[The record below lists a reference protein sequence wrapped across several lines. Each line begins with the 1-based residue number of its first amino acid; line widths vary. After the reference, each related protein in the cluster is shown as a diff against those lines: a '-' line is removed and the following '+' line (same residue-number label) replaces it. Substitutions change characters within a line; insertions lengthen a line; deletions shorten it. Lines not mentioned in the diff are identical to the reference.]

1 MSRNDLAELP
11 ILRDLP
17 SPARETALGATVLAL
32 TAATGIGAIT
42 DSPWVLHLGS
52 IAVVAGVIGGWV
64 WLWRNHARPAA
75 PVHLEDPDRALIVA
89 HHASPATL
97 GWAARLA
104 ARDPSFS
111 LPHLLGVLRHLVGD
125 GVHGVPMVRH
135 VDLPERGDL
144 IVRAVVPGEQGWTR
158 ITASGGSIA
167 TLALVSSEPCEPV
180 TDTIAPDP
188 DVAAARRALLAREPT
203 FDADDFVA
211 IAHRVSDAVDDG
223 DLSVADE
230 LGRADLA
237 WWRTRSL
244 PAAGDEVT
252 WLDARVDG
260 HDERVELRC
269 GDRVLSLRRRVGEL
283 ASPWLLWRLRSAVP
297 LALLA
302 VLLGG
307 LLLADDDAWARV
319 GGGQSYSRRSSGGGG
334 SGGGDDFGLILLLLR
349 LVIDF
354 PQLGIPL
361 VLVAIGFFVFR
372 SMAMRQ
378 GAPTVRTHGA
388 RAATG
393 GRPIRATPAA
403 AIPGLADLRRED
415 AGFSTT
421 VLLDYVV
428 LVHRRALEAVGNH
441 RWEVLEPFV
450 SSTAAKRLTGQHPGV
465 TAIDEVVAGGVR
477 VLKVERHEQEH
488 HLFVRV
494 DSTRL
499 EHRGEQS
506 LRVHVE
512 ETLVFRRAVGVES
525 LEPEKALALACPSC
539 GAPIEVDP
547 MGACRQCGTPITRGQ
562 LQWQLVF
569 VERRFHRKAE
579 EPDFGWTSGGDEP
592 SVAVPIVEA
601 GDLQQRLAELRTRHP
616 DVSLGRFEERVR
628 TIYRELQ
635 SAWSEARWERARPF
649 CTDRVF
655 QNLRFWMDGYAK
667 KGVRNA
673 LSDVQ
678 LHQLRLVK
686 VEIDRWHL
694 SISVRLWGSMIDTI
708 VDREGKVIGGS
719 PKVARGFSEVWTF
732 VRSVEARAPSSE
744 GTALQCPS
752 CGAPLDKVDETGV
765 CHYCDAKITTG
776 TYDWV
781 LARIEQPEA
790 WAG

>member
-17 SPARETALGATVLAL
+17 SPARETAMATTVLAL
-32 TAATGIGAIT
+32 AAATGIGAVT

-52 IAVVAGVIGGWV
+52 IAVVAGIVGGWV
-64 WLWRNHARPAA
+64 WLWRTHGRPAELRQ
-75 PVHLEDPDRALIVA
+75 PDDPDRAMIIA
-89 HHASPATL
+89 HHAAMSEL

-111 LPHLLGVLRHLVGD
+111 LPHLLGVLRHLAGEGTYGLPHVQQ
-125 GVHGVPMVRH
+125 
-135 VDLPERGDL
+135 VDLPERGDWV
-144 IVRAVVPGEQGWTR
+144 IRAAMPGEQGWTR
-158 ITASGGSIA
+158 ITASGRSIA
-167 TLALVSSEPCEPV
+167 TLSLVSTEPCDPV
-180 TDTIAPDP
+180 TETIAPDP
-188 DVAAARRALLAREPT
+188 EVAAARRALLAREPA
-203 FDADDFVA
+203 FDADDFIA
-211 IAHRVSDAVDDG
+211 IAHRVSDAIDEG
-223 DLSVADE
+223 DASVADA

-237 WWRTRSL
+237 WWRTRGL
-244 PAAGDEVT
+244 PASGEEVT

-260 HDERVELRC
+260 RDERVELRC

-283 ASPWLLWRLRSAVP
+283 AAPWLLWRLRSAVP
-297 LALLA
+297 LALVAL
-302 VLLGG
+302 LLGG
-307 LLLADDDAWARV
+307 LLLADDAWARV
-319 GGGQSYSRRSSGGGG
+319 GGGQSYSRHSSGG
-334 SGGGDDFGLILLLLR
+334 SSGGDDFGLILLLLR

-361 VLVAIGFFVFR
+361 VLIAIGFFVFR
-372 SMAMRQ
+372 SIQMRQ
-378 GAPTVRTHGA
+378 GAPTVRTHGVRAVNEGRRVQA
-388 RAATG
+388 R
-393 GRPIRATPAA
+393 PAA
-403 AIPGLADLRRED
+403 AIPGLQDLRRD
-415 AGFSTT
+415 DPGFSTT
-421 VLLDYVV
+421 VLLDFVV
-428 LVHRRALEAVGNH
+428 LVHRRALEAVGNR

-450 SSTAAKRLTGQHPGV
+450 APTASKRLTAQHEGV
-465 TAIDEVVAGGVR
+465 TGVDEVVAGGVR
-477 VLKVERHEQEH
+477 VLKVERHEHEH
-488 HLFVRV
+488 HLFVRL
-494 DSTRL
+494 DSTRM
-499 EHRGEQS
+499 EHRGD
-506 LRVHVE
+506 RATRMHVE

-547 MGACRQCGTPITRGQ
+547 MGACRQCGTAITRGQ

-601 GDLQQRLAELRTRHP
+601 GDLRQRLMELRAAHP
-616 DVSLGRFEERVR
+616 DVSMARFEERVR

-667 KGVRNA
+667 KGVRNELA
-673 LSDVQ
+673 DVQ
-678 LHQLRLVK
+678 LHQLRIVK
-686 VEIDRWHL
+686 VEVDRWHL
-694 SISVRLWGSMIDTI
+694 SISLRLWGSMIDTI
-708 VDREGKVIGGS
+708 VDREGKVVGGNA
-719 PKVARGFSEVWTF
+719 KVARGFSEVWTF
-732 VRSVEARAPSSE
+732 VRSAAAAEASSE
-744 GTALQCPS
+744 GAALQCPS